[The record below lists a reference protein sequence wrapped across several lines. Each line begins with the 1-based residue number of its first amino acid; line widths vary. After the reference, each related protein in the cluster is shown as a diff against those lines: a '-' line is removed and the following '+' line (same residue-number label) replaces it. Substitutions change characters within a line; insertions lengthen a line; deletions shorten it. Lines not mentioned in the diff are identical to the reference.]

1 MIQRMSHTTILVP
14 DQDQAYD
21 FYVNRLGFEVR
32 ADATMGTFRWL
43 TVSPKGQSD
52 LEIVL
57 MPITPGPHMDEATC
71 DTIRELVKNG
81 EMPGGVFDTA
91 DCRKTYEELKAEG
104 VEFKSEPAE
113 QFYGIAAIV
122 KDPFGNWFSLT
133 QPKKP

>member
-57 MPITPGPHMDEATC
+57 MPITPAPHMDEATC

-81 EMPGGVFDTA
+81 KMPGAFSIPRTA
-91 DCRKTYEELKAEG
+91 AKRMR
-104 VEFKSEPAE
+104 S
-113 QFYGIAAIV
+113 
-122 KDPFGNWFSLT
+122 
-133 QPKKP
+133 